1 MKILGIGVDIV
12 ENSRI
17 ARSLKNNHFVQ
28 RVFTDSEVLIA
39 KTIKNKKSYY
49 SKRFAAKEAFA
60 KSIGTGFRNNLNFK
74 DISIVND
81 KVSHYSKRFAAKE
94 AFSKAV
100 GTGFRYDL
108 NFKDISIQNNRL
120 GKPSFIITDK
130 IKRIVKKQFKLSNF
144 NFFLS
149 ISDEKK
155 YSVAY
160 VVLQKK

>member
-17 ARSLKNNHFVQ
+17 AKALKNKLFIKRIFSN
-28 RVFTDSEVLIA
+28 TEILIA
-39 KTIKNKKSYY
+39 NNIKDKKNYY

-60 KSIGTGFRNNLNFK
+60 KSIGTGFRDDFNFK
-74 DISIVND
+74 DLSIIND
-81 KVSHYSKRFAAKE
+81 K
-94 AFSKAV
+94 
-100 GTGFRYDL
+100 
-108 NFKDISIQNNRL
+108 L
-120 GKPSFIITDK
+120 GKPSFVINEK
-130 IKRIVKKQFKLSNF
+130 IKKIIKKQFKTTSF

-160 VVLQKK
+160 VILQKK

>member
-17 ARSLKNNHFVQ
+17 SKLLKNKLFIKRIFSN
-28 RVFTDSEVLIA
+28 SEILIA
-39 KTIKNKKSYY
+39 KNIRDKKSYY

-60 KSIGTGFRNNLNFK
+60 KSIGTGFRDDLNYN
-74 DISIVND
+74 DISIIND
-81 KVSHYSKRFAAKE
+81 K
-94 AFSKAV
+94 
-100 GTGFRYDL
+100 
-108 NFKDISIQNNRL
+108 L
-120 GKPSFIITDK
+120 GKPSFVINKK
-130 IKRIVKKQFKLSNF
+130 IKKIIKKQFKITLF

-160 VVLQKK
+160 VILQKK

>member
-17 ARSLKNNHFVQ
+17 GKLLKNKLFIKRIFSN
-28 RVFTDSEVLIA
+28 SEILIA
-39 KTIKNKKSYY
+39 NKIRDKKGYY
-49 SKRFAAKEAFA
+49 SKRFAAKEAFV
-60 KSIGTGFRNNLNFK
+60 KSIGTGFRDDLNYN

-81 KVSHYSKRFAAKE
+81 K
-94 AFSKAV
+94 
-100 GTGFRYDL
+100 
-108 NFKDISIQNNRL
+108 L
-120 GKPSFIITDK
+120 GKPSFVINEK
-130 IKRIVKKQFKLSNF
+130 IKKIVKKQFKIISF

-160 VVLQKK
+160 VILQKK

>member
-17 ARSLKNNHFVQ
+17 TKSLSNKLFLKRIFSN
-28 RVFTDSEVLIA
+28 SEILIA
-39 KTIKNKKSYY
+39 KKIKDKKSYY

-60 KSIGTGFRNNLNFK
+60 KSIGTGFRNNINFK

-81 KVSHYSKRFAAKE
+81 K
-94 AFSKAV
+94 
-100 GTGFRYDL
+100 
-108 NFKDISIQNNRL
+108 L
-120 GKPSFIITDK
+120 GKPSFIINEK
-130 IKRIVKKQFKLSNF
+130 IKKIVKQQFKTSSF

-155 YSVAY
+155 YSIAY
-160 VVLQKK
+160 VILQKK

>member
-17 ARSLKNNHFVQ
+17 TKSLRNKLFIERIFSN
-28 RVFTDSEVLIA
+28 SEILIA
-39 KTIKNKKSYY
+39 KKIKDKKSYY
-49 SKRFAAKEAFA
+49 AKRFAAKEAFA
-60 KSIGTGFRNNLNFK
+60 KSIGTGFRDDFNFK

-81 KVSHYSKRFAAKE
+81 K
-94 AFSKAV
+94 
-100 GTGFRYDL
+100 
-108 NFKDISIQNNRL
+108 L
-120 GKPSFIITDK
+120 GKPSLLINKIIK
-130 IKRIVKKQFKLSNF
+130 KIVKKQFKTTSF

-160 VVLQKK
+160 VILQKK